1 MPDDKRTT
9 SKQLVPIAN
18 AATAFTK
25 TEARKFT
32 DSIRADV
39 EALWMKVQEAH
50 ERKAWAAL
58 GYDSFADYMD
68 EEFGYGRAHA
78 YRILDAA
85 SVIRELTPELE
96 FPTRESPIGDRDD
109 EWIESRRR
117 QEMDFVLSDFPRV
130 ANVPLPTRLAQTN
143 ELIRLKYEG
152 RGVLVETW
160 EQVIARYGP
169 NPTGKQ
175 VREVVQERRKEVR
188 ETLHPE
194 TALPYRL
201 RELNDRLLSVRDEV
215 AELSEALD
223 DEAWSPEDGLLTE
236 APREFLDRWRV
247 ETKNAQDA
255 LAHALRRLTAAS

>member
-1 MPDDKRTT
+1 
-9 SKQLVPIAN
+9 
-18 AATAFTK
+18 
-25 TEARKFT
+25 
-32 DSIRADV
+32 
-39 EALWMKVQEAH
+39 
-50 ERKAWAAL
+50 
-58 GYDSFADYMD
+58 
-68 EEFGYGRAHA
+68 
-78 YRILDAA
+78 
-85 SVIRELTPELE
+85 
-96 FPTRESPIGDRDD
+96 
-109 EWIESRRR
+109 
-117 QEMDFVLSDFPRV
+117 
-130 ANVPLPTRLAQTN
+130 
-143 ELIRLKYEG
+143 
-152 RGVLVETW
+152 
-160 EQVIARYGP
+160 VIARYGP